1 MDKEVKF
8 KRTIF
13 EKCPWLNLVMTI
25 MVMLLQVVVAI
36 VDAIRGRYL
45 WTVFFILLALTYIFL
60 MIPMSYKLMKRTMQN
75 NKDMRDLEKRINEV
89 RKGWKL

>member
-1 MDKEVKF
+1 MDEEVKF

-36 VDAIRGRYL
+36 IDAIRGRYL
-45 WTVFFILLALTYIFL
+45 WTVFFILLALTYLFL

-75 NKDMRDLEKRINEV
+75 NKEMRDLEKRINEA

>member
-1 MDKEVKF
+1 MDEEVKF

-36 VDAIRGRYL
+36 VDAIRGRHL
-45 WTVFFILLALTYIFL
+45 WTVFFILLALTYLFL

-75 NKDMRDLEKRINEV
+75 NKEMRDLEKRINEA

>member
-1 MDKEVKF
+1 MDEEVKF

-45 WTVFFILLALTYIFL
+45 WTVFFILLALTYLFL

-75 NKDMRDLEKRINEV
+75 NKEMRDLEKRINEA

>member
-1 MDKEVKF
+1 MDEEVKF

-45 WTVFFILLALTYIFL
+45 WTVFFILLALTYLFL
-60 MIPMSYKLMKRTMQN
+60 MIPMSYKLMKRTMQS
-75 NKDMRDLEKRINEV
+75 NKEMRDLEKRINEA

>member
-1 MDKEVKF
+1 MDEEVKF

-25 MVMLLQVVVAI
+25 MVMLLQIVVAI

-45 WTVFFILLALTYIFL
+45 WTVFFILLALTYLFL

-75 NKDMRDLEKRINEV
+75 NKEMRDLEKRINEA